1 MCLAALAAVSVAALG
16 QAELPDAKPIPRL
29 QAVPLPYYQI
39 SFQRDE
45 KEIARYYFDPSFNR
59 PFIFP
64 LIGPSGRTLTRMGH
78 PGDPDTH
85 SHHNS
90 VWAAYSKVN
99 GVDFWSDPPGPNH
112 GRIIHRRIVKLE
124 DGDDRAGAITQ
135 ADWTADAGAV
145 LLHETRGT
153 WVYALPHDEWLL
165 VVDLRLEA
173 AAASVT
179 FDRAG
184 FGPMSV
190 RVAKSIAV
198 QYGGGRLRNS
208 EGGEGEKQIFRLP
221 ARWVDYSG
229 LTAPGIV
236 EGLTL
241 MDHPLNPGYPSPF
254 HVRADGWMGAM
265 LSTQE
270 ATVVTRAKP
279 LHLRYGVYVHAGL
292 PTAPALEAMW
302 KDFTNIDVPAIGP
315 ER

>member
-1 MCLAALAAVSVAALG
+1 MCLTVLVAVSVAALG
-16 QAELPDAKPIPRL
+16 QAELPDAKPIPRW

-39 SFQRDE
+39 SFQREE

-90 VWAAYSKVN
+90 VWVAYGQVN
-99 GVDFWSDPPGPNH
+99 GVDFWSDQPGPNH
-112 GRIIHRRIVKLE
+112 GRIIHQRVVKLE

-153 WVYALPHDEWLL
+153 WVCALPRDEWLL
-165 VVDLRLEA
+165 VVDLLLEA

-198 QYGGGRLRNS
+198 QFGGGRLRNS
-208 EGGEGEKQIFRLP
+208 EGGEGEKQIFRRP

-229 LTAPGIV
+229 LIAPGIV

-241 MDHPLNPGYPSPF
+241 MDHPLNPGHPSPF

-270 ATVVTRAKP
+270 ATIVTRGKP
-279 LHLRYGVYVHAGL
+279 LHLRYGVYLHAGL
-292 PTAPALEAMW
+292 PTAAALEAKW
-302 KDFTNIDVPAIGP
+302 KDFTQLDVPAISAGH
-315 ER
+315 